1 MNNKTYK
8 EDTKYFDEIAKH
20 KYLCE
25 CGHSVLITGKNIK
38 RLCDWC
44 GHYVYISEKEKKRDN
59 FKKKMKGML
68 K

>member
-25 CGHSVLITGKNIK
+25 CGHSVLITGKNVK
-38 RLCDWC
+38 RLS
-44 GHYVYISEKEKKRDN
+44 IL
-59 FKKKMKGML
+59 L
-68 K
+68 KI